1 MSELSSTNSSTL
13 DVVGDGVLSN
23 QSHSRTGSSSSRDD
37 SSKKYIT
44 TITTKGLGEED
55 IVTTAISG
63 GAPKESRSIVTR
75 FIDSFK
81 PAIASD
87 IPIDEEKDL
96 DLNATGNFH
105 EKTKLKQSMKSRHVL
120 MMSLGTGIG
129 TGLLVANGKCLH
141 YGGPAALV
149 ISYALVSFVTY
160 FVIQAVGEMAVAYPT
175 LPGNYN
181 AYMSNFISKPFAFA
195 TCWLYAIQWLT
206 VMPLEL
212 ITSSLVVQY
221 WKPKANAD
229 VFVFIF
235 YIFLVFIHFVGVR
248 GYGETEFILNS
259 CKILMISG
267 FIIFAIVV
275 NCGGAGDDGYI
286 GAKYWHTPGAFS
298 GATAISHL
306 KGISYVLV
314 IAYFSYGGIE
324 LYALS
329 VNEQRNPRRSTPM
342 AAKQSIYRIV
352 IIYLLTM
359 ILVGFNVPYNSSE
372 LLGASTAQ
380 DKGATSNASPY
391 VLAAS
396 LHGVKVIPDII
407 NVLILLSILSVAN
420 SSLYAG
426 PRLLASLAEQGFAP
440 KFMAY
445 IDRQGRPLF
454 SLIVSCCFG
463 TIAFAAA
470 SGSQATIFSWLAA
483 IAGLSEIFTWS
494 GIMLS
499 HIRFR
504 KAMKVQGKDLN
515 EVGYLANTGVWG
527 SYYGVAFNI
536 LVFVAQFWVALS
548 PPESDGAMSVNSF
561 FQSYLAFPLW
571 WAFYFIALFYYK
583 QWGKPLLI
591 PLEEIDLDTH
601 RRIYDPD
608 LLRQED
614 EELKEYI
621 KNGSFWVKM
630 KYFWC

>member
-248 GYGETEFILNS
+248 GYGETEFILNR
-259 CKILMISG
+259 
-267 FIIFAIVV
+267 A
-275 NCGGAGDDGYI
+275 
-286 GAKYWHTPGAFS
+286 
-298 GATAISHL
+298 
-306 KGISYVLV
+306 
-314 IAYFSYGGIE
+314 
-324 LYALS
+324 
-329 VNEQRNPRRSTPM
+329 
-342 AAKQSIYRIV
+342 
-352 IIYLLTM
+352 
-359 ILVGFNVPYNSSE
+359 
-372 LLGASTAQ
+372 
-380 DKGATSNASPY
+380 
-391 VLAAS
+391 
-396 LHGVKVIPDII
+396 
-407 NVLILLSILSVAN
+407 
-420 SSLYAG
+420 
-426 PRLLASLAEQGFAP
+426 
-440 KFMAY
+440 
-445 IDRQGRPLF
+445 
-454 SLIVSCCFG
+454 
-463 TIAFAAA
+463 
-470 SGSQATIFSWLAA
+470 
-483 IAGLSEIFTWS
+483 
-494 GIMLS
+494 
-499 HIRFR
+499 RF
-504 KAMKVQGKDLN
+504 
-515 EVGYLANTGVWG
+515 
-527 SYYGVAFNI
+527 
-536 LVFVAQFWVALS
+536 
-548 PPESDGAMSVNSF
+548 
-561 FQSYLAFPLW
+561 
-571 WAFYFIALFYYK
+571 
-583 QWGKPLLI
+583 
-591 PLEEIDLDTH
+591 
-601 RRIYDPD
+601 
-608 LLRQED
+608 
-614 EELKEYI
+614 
-621 KNGSFWVKM
+621 
-630 KYFWC
+630 